1 MNNGKHRRALLDELF
16 ATIDAMDTPAFVA
29 RLSPG
34 AEFRFGGAPP
44 VHGSVQIG
52 EAVGAFFATIAGL
65 RHELSKVIADG
76 ETLACEGNVTYIRHD
91 GSQVEIPFADI
102 FVFDGELIDSYRVYI
117 DIGPL
122 YATTQ

>member
-29 RLSPG
+29 RLSRG

-65 RHELSKVIADG
+65 RHEQSKVIADG
-76 ETLACEGNVTYIRHD
+76 ETLACEGNVTYTRHD

-102 FVFDGELIDSYRVYI
+102 FVFDGELIDSYRIYI